1 MEFYQVRKI
10 STYALNIQVLVCI
23 TVKKVSEFG
32 LFPGPDRRGGGGGGG
47 GPPPPPPPPPFGL
60 NSEIYMMHPEVVTGG
75 VL

>member
-32 LFPGPDRRGGGGGGG
+32 LFPGPDRR
-47 GPPPPPPPPPFGL
+47 PPPPPFGL

>member
-32 LFPGPDRRGGGGGGG
+32 LFPGPDRRN
-47 GPPPPPPPPPFGL
+47 PPPPPPPFGL

>member
-10 STYALNIQVLVCI
+10 SAYALNIQVLVCI

-32 LFPGPDRRGGGGGGG
+32 LFPGPDR
-47 GPPPPPPPPPFGL
+47 PPPHPFGL
-60 NSEIYMMHPEVVTGG
+60 NSEIYMIHPEVVAGG

>member
-32 LFPGPDRRGGGGGGG
+32 LFPGPDRR
-47 GPPPPPPPPPFGL
+47 PPPPFGL

>member
-10 STYALNIQVLVCI
+10 SAYALNIQVLVCI

-32 LFPGPDRRGGGGGGG
+32 LFPGPDR
-47 GPPPPPPPPPFGL
+47 GPDRPPPPFGL
-60 NSEIYMMHPEVVTGG
+60 NSEIYMIHPEVVSGG

>member
-10 STYALNIQVLVCI
+10 SAYALNIQVLVCI

-32 LFPGPDRRGGGGGGG
+32 LFPGPDR
-47 GPPPPPPPPPFGL
+47 PPPPFGL
-60 NSEIYMMHPEVVTGG
+60 NSEIYMIHPEVVSGG

>member
-32 LFPGPDRRGGGGGGG
+32 LFPGPDRRG
-47 GPPPPPPPPPFGL
+47 PPPPPFGL

>member
-32 LFPGPDRRGGGGGGG
+32 LFPGPDRRP
-47 GPPPPPPPPPFGL
+47 PPPPPPPPPFGL
-60 NSEIYMMHPEVVTGG
+60 NSEIYMMHPELVTGG

>member
-10 STYALNIQVLVCI
+10 SAYALNIQVLVCI

-32 LFPGPDRRGGGGGGG
+32 LFPGPDR
-47 GPPPPPPPPPFGL
+47 PPRPPPFGL
-60 NSEIYMMHPEVVTGG
+60 NSEIYMIHPEVVSGG

>member
-10 STYALNIQVLVCI
+10 STYALNIQVLVCN
-23 TVKKVSEFG
+23 TVKKFSDFG
-32 LFPGPDRRGGGGGGG
+32 LFPGPDRR
-47 GPPPPPPPPPFGL
+47 PPPPPPFGL